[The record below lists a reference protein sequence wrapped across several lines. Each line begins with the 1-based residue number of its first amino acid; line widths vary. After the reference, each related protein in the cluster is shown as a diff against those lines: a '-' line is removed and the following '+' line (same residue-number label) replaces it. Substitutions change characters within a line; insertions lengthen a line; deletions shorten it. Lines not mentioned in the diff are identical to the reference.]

1 VPNAAPQVITWRLV
15 GRAPT
20 DGHHFEWGDN
30 RVKSKSAAP
39 ASRRIYLPLKGDYAE
54 VKVYDRYS
62 LAPGAQL
69 QGPLIL
75 EERESTIVVALA
87 SDVTIRPDLTVS
99 ITIKEFD

>member
-1 VPNAAPQVITWRLV
+1 MLVVSHTPQRMQ
-15 GRAPT
+15 P
-20 DGHHFEWGDN
+20 
-30 RVKSKSAAP
+30 
-39 ASRRIYLPLKGDYAE
+39 
-54 VKVYDRYS
+54 S